1 MNLFYYTFI
10 ITFMQRFEKENLKI
24 LGDRIKSLR
33 LKNNL
38 SLNQFVFKYSEIT
51 TATWSRIENGVVDVK
66 FNTLLKVCESLGI
79 KIDELLADLDFNY
92 ISEDE

>member
-33 LKNNL
+33 LKSNL
-38 SLNQFVFKYSEIT
+38 SLNQFVFKHSEIT
-51 TATWSRIENGVVDVK
+51 TATWSRIENGIVDVK
-66 FNTLLKVCESLGI
+66 FNTL
-79 KIDELLADLDFNY
+79 
-92 ISEDE
+92 